1 MPPKWKPPEDDIEEE
16 KDDGKKIPV
25 EPNGRDLTAK
35 RASLE
40 HTKAKMTIVKE
51 EIDKL
56 LQDEQRRQAKY
67 KEDK

>member
-1 MPPKWKPPEDDIEEE
+1 MAPRWKPPVEDDAEEE
-16 KDDGKKIPV
+16 KEDGKKIPV
-25 EPNGRDLTAK
+25 EPNGKDLTAK

-67 KEDK
+67 PKE